1 MLDTS
6 GLLRWSASGAMALAL
21 VANAHVLNAYAAD
34 PIKVGV
40 VTPLSGAYAPIGKQV
55 RWGAELAVKEIN
67 AAGGVKGRPFELLF
81 EDEEANPPVAVRKS
95 EKLLQQDK
103 VDLLTGTVNSGSTLA
118 VGQLAERN
126 DRILITTVSYAP
138 TITGAQCSPNVFRV
152 NANAFMQSNALTAWL
167 AKNVSGKRYFFIGPD
182 YEMGR
187 STIGAFQD
195 DIKRLGGTDVGS
207 TFPPLGAKD
216 FTQYIGQIRA
226 ARPDVIMTATAG
238 NDTVRLL
245 TQLKEYGI
253 LSDKLTLAGAAG
265 AVTQENIGAMGGAGD
280 GFLSAAGYSTDID
293 TSANKRFVAAFKKEF
308 QSDPDL
314 FGADT
319 YGLFYLLKQAIEKA
333 GGTDTAKLRAA
344 MEDASWETP
353 QGSKKIRKGDHQA
366 VVDMVV
372 VKVKGNDFQ
381 TVGKVAGEEAVG
393 PDKCDRF

>member
-1 MLDTS
+1 MSTKS
-6 GLLRWSASGAMALAL
+6 QLLSFCAA
-21 VANAHVLNAYAAD
+21 VAITAAFSTQSQAQSND

-40 VTPLSGAYAPIGKQV
+40 VTPLSGTYAPIGKQV

-67 AAGGVKGRPFELLF
+67 AAGGVAGRKFELLF

-126 DRILITTVSYAP
+126 NRILVTTVSYA
-138 TITGAQCSPNVFRV
+138 TSITGAQCNPNVFRV

-167 AKNVSGKRYFFIGPD
+167 TKNVSGKRYFFLGPD

-187 STIGAFQD
+187 STISAFQD
-195 DIKRLGGTDVGS
+195 DIKRLGAQDVGS

-216 FTQYIGQIRA
+216 FSQYMGQIRA

-253 LSDKLTLAGAAG
+253 LNDKLTMAGAAG
-265 AVTQENIGAMGGAGD
+265 AVTQENIAAMSGAGE
-280 GFLSAAGYSTDID
+280 GFLSAAGYSIDIN
-293 TSANKRFVAAFKKEF
+293 TPANKKFVAAFKKEF
-308 QSDPDL
+308 SADPDL

-319 YGLFYLLKQAIEKA
+319 YGLFYLFKQAIEKA

-344 MEDASWETP
+344 MEDATWETP
-353 QGSKKIRKGDHQA
+353 QGKKTIRKGDHQA

-372 VKVKGNDFQ
+372 VKVKGSDFQ
-381 TVGKVAGEEAVG
+381 TVGNVAGDIAVG
-393 PDKCDRF
+393 PDKCETV

>member
-1 MLDTS
+1 MSKMATTAAVTV
-6 GLLRWSASGAMALAL
+6 GLGAASVLAVGL
-21 VANAHVLNAYAAD
+21 APASRAAD
-34 PIKVGV
+34 PVKVGV
-40 VTPLSGAYAPIGKQV
+40 VTPLSGSYAPIGKQV

-67 AAGGVKGRPFELLF
+67 AAGGVGGRPFELLF

-126 DRILITTVSYAP
+126 NRILVTTVSYAP
-138 TITGAQCSPNVFRV
+138 SITGAQCNANVFRV
-152 NANAFMQSNALTAWL
+152 NANAFMQSTALTAWL
-167 AKNVSGKRYFFIGPD
+167 VKNVSGKRYFFIGPD

-187 STIGAFQD
+187 STISAFQD

-207 TFPPLGAKD
+207 TYPPLEAKD
-216 FTQYIGQIRA
+216 YTPYVSQIRA

-265 AVTQENIGAMGGAGD
+265 AVTQQNIGAMGGAAE
-280 GFLSAAGYSTDID
+280 GFLGAAGYSIDID
-293 TSANKRFVAAFKKEF
+293 TPANKTFVANFKKEF
-308 QSDPDL
+308 QSEPDL

-319 YGLFYLLKQAIEKA
+319 YGVFYLFKQAIEKA
-333 GGTDTAKLRAA
+333 GSTDPAKLRAA

-353 QGSKKIRKGDHQA
+353 QGKKTLRKGDHQA
-366 VVDMVV
+366 IVDMVV

-381 TVGKVAGEEAVG
+381 TVGKVPGADAVG
-393 PDKCDRF
+393 PDKCDKF

>member
-1 MLDTS
+1 MKKSTIRGS
-6 GLLRWSASGAMALAL
+6 TMIAALAL
-21 VANAHVLNAYAAD
+21 ALASTAYAAD

-40 VTPLSGAYAPIGKQV
+40 VTPLSGSYAPIGKQV

-67 AAGGVKGRPFELLF
+67 AAGGVGGRPFELLF

-118 VGQLAERN
+118 VGQVAERN
-126 DRILITTVSYAP
+126 DRILVTTVSYA
-138 TITGAQCSPNVFRV
+138 TSITGAQCNPNVFRV

-167 AKNVSGKRYFFIGPD
+167 VKNVQGKRYFFIGPD

-187 STIGAFQD
+187 STISAFQN
-195 DIKRLGGTDVGS
+195 DIKNRGGTDTGS
-207 TFPPLGAKD
+207 SFPPLGAKD
-216 FTQYIGQIRA
+216 FTSYIGQIRA

-253 LSDKLTLAGAAG
+253 LNSKLTLAGAAG
-265 AVTQENIGAMGGAGD
+265 AVTQQNLEAMGGAAE
-280 GFLSAAGYSTDID
+280 GFLSAAGYSIDID
-293 TSANKRFVAAFKKEF
+293 TPANKKFVADFKKEF
-308 QSDPDL
+308 QNEPDL

-319 YGLFYLLKQAIEKA
+319 YGLFYLFKQAIEKA
-333 GGTDTAKLRAA
+333 GGTDTKKLRAA
-344 MEDASWETP
+344 MEDATWDTP
-353 QGSKKIRKGDHQA
+353 QGKKTMRKGDHQA

-372 VKVKGNDFQ
+372 VQVKGKDVK
-381 TVGKVAGEEAVG
+381 TVGTVAGAEAVG
-393 PDKCDRF
+393 PDDCDKF